1 MPACLPEF
9 LSTYVLV
16 MQRHPVPAAERND
29 DFRQDALN
37 QLPKDKAIIVY
48 CGLGGTIQ
56 TGTKPVKLSG
66 KSYKDDPDRQ
76 FGRETRSLKACFELF
91 EASLQEQYLSSRAGC
106 CVVAMACF

>member
-1 MPACLPEF
+1 M
-9 LSTYVLV
+9 
-16 MQRHPVPAAERND
+16 PAAERND

-66 KSYKDDPDRQ
+66 KTFKDDPDRQ

-91 EASLQEQYLSSRAGC
+91 EASLQEQYLGSR
-106 CVVAMACF
+106 VVAGLAAVQSPWLALSRFR